1 MSPVNYRLELPT
13 QWSIHPV
20 FHIDLLTP
28 YRETITHG
36 TNYLRPPPDLVDN
49 EEEYEV
55 EKILD
60 SRLFG
65 RHKRLQYLVKWAGYP
80 DSENMWVDKDD
91 VFAEDK
97 VREFKASS
105 SDSGTHIRHLWKN
118 GIPQFTLAPSSPSS
132 TSSYFLPHTLP
143 MSTNVRE
150 SFQSTTPPLSAIC
163 NHLPATTPLPEAAV
177 EFPSEHNSDN
187 DIAEAIRLLRI
198 GDATTESPRES
209 PFRNIEIAVPN
220 RLIRDADG
228 PSMAS
233 GTTAAG
239 PVRTGSAQP
248 GATEAGYDSDH
259 PLYQP
264 NMRPCPCAATD
275 IPPALRRHHPYLSDP
290 AMQGGSTWPTFAST
304 VQKPSRWSLTCPLL
318 SGRLTKIPERFRRPT
333 LPRGWMY
340 TEDNGEVVKE
350 DSSQLTYKE
359 VLQRTRLQTAQRRL
373 RGRVEK
379 TQRRSDLSA
388 TVGRPTSLSPSP
400 IASGDQ
406 PRPSLSRST

>member
-36 TNYLRPPPDLVDN
+36 AKYLRPPPDLVDN

-65 RHKRLQYLVKWAGYP
+65 RRKRLQYFVKWAGYP

-105 SDSGTHIRHLWKN
+105 SDSGTHIRRLWKN

-150 SFQSTTPPLSAIC
+150 SFQSTTPPLSAIR

-177 EFPSEHNSDN
+177 EFPSEHNSDD
-187 DIAEAIRLLRI
+187 DIAEAIQLLRI
-198 GDATTESPRES
+198 GDTTTESPCES

-220 RLIRDADG
+220 RLVRDADG

-239 PVRTGSAQP
+239 PVRTGSAQL

-264 NMRPCPCAATD
+264 NMRPCPRGCG
-275 IPPALRRHHPYLSDP
+275 PLEYCHRH
-290 AMQGGSTWPTFAST
+290 
-304 VQKPSRWSLTCPLL
+304 
-318 SGRLTKIPERFRRPT
+318 
-333 LPRGWMY
+333 
-340 TEDNGEVVKE
+340 
-350 DSSQLTYKE
+350 
-359 VLQRTRLQTAQRRL
+359 
-373 RGRVEK
+373 
-379 TQRRSDLSA
+379 
-388 TVGRPTSLSPSP
+388 SPSP
-400 IASGDQ
+400 SMS
-406 PRPSLSRST
+406 PPLPV